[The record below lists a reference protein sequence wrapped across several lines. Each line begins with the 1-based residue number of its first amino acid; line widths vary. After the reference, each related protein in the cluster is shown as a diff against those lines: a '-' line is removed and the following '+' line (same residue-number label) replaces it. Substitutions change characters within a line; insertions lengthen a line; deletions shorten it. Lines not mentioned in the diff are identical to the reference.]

1 MCGRYVLTRVAD
13 DLIPLF
19 GIEHVA
25 DQRPKPSFNIAPSE
39 QIAIVLESAKEG
51 KEGRRLESARWGL
64 VPPFKKSLTDR
75 PTPINATVERV
86 PESGMFRGAFAKR
99 RAIIPASGFYERR
112 KTGDRQSFYIYP
124 SREGELLAFAGL
136 YEWWRDPAKA
146 DDDPARWVLSAT
158 ILTHPPQGEMINV
171 HDREP
176 LYLSERVWADWLDP
190 RTPGSKAL
198 LDYVQDASADVASRL
213 TFRPIGPAWL
223 PTTRGSKVD
232 ERSLIEAVAAS

>member
-19 GIEHVA
+19 EIDRVA
-25 DQRPKPSFNIAPSE
+25 ERLPKVSFNIAPSE
-39 QIAIVLESAKEG
+39 QVPIVVESAKEG
-51 KEGRRLESARWGL
+51 QEGRRLESARWGL
-64 VPPFKKSLTDR
+64 VPPFKKSLKDG
-75 PTPINATVERV
+75 PTPINARVETV
-86 PESGMFRGAFAKR
+86 PTSGMYRGSFAKR

-124 SREGELLAFAGL
+124 SGEGEILAFAGL

-146 DDDPARWVLSAT
+146 DDDPSRWVLSTT
-158 ILTHPPQGEMINV
+158 ILTHPPQGEMVNV

-176 LYLSERVWADWLDP
+176 LYLSKQLWADWLDP
-190 RTPGSKAL
+190 QTAGSREL
-198 LDYVQDASADVASRL
+198 LDYAAEASADVAANL
-213 TFRPIGPAWL
+213 VFRPIGPAWL

-232 ERSLIEAVAAS
+232 DESLIEQVSS

>member
-13 DLIPLF
+13 DLVPLF
-19 GIEHVA
+19 GIEHVTE
-25 DQRPKPSFNIAPSE
+25 QRPRPSFNIAPSE

-64 VPPFKKSLTDR
+64 VPPFKKSLKDG
-75 PTPINATVERV
+75 PTPINARVETV
-86 PESGMFRGAFAKR
+86 PTSGMYRGAFAKR

-112 KTGDRQSFYIYP
+112 KTGDRQSFYICP
-124 SREGELLAFAGL
+124 SRKEELLAFAGL

-146 DDDPARWVLSAT
+146 DDDPSRWVLSAT
-158 ILTHPPQGEMINV
+158 ILTHPPQGEMLNV

-190 RTPGSKAL
+190 HTAGRREL
-198 LDYVQDASADVASRL
+198 LDYAQEASADVASRL
-213 TFRPIGPAWL
+213 AFRPIGPAWL

-232 ERSLIEAVAAS
+232 DSSLIKPQVA